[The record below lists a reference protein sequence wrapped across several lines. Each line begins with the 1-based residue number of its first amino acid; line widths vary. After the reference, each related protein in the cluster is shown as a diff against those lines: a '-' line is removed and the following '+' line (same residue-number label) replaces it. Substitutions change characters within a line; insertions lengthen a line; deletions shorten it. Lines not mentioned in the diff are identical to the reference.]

1 MVSKMNEI
9 ANHEIIRMLT
19 PFLVALILGVCGWLF
34 SSVLSLQQK
43 VTLLN
48 DGTVHNL
55 EKRMDTISEQIEKM
69 NVLLTDVRVS
79 LGGGV
84 RRNKRDQH

>member
-1 MVSKMNEI
+1 MNEI